1 MSLEFKKP
9 DELQIELGSRIR
21 NLRIRQAVTQR
32 EDAEKA
38 NVALRA
44 VMNLESGAG
53 STAST
58 LVRVL
63 KALNAENAIEA
74 LAPSVSVSPMALLK
88 SAIKEPK
95 RVRHAKKL

>member
-9 DELQIELGSRIR
+9 DELQKELGSRIR

-32 EDAEKA
+32 EVADKA

-44 VMNLESGAG
+44 VMSLESGTG
-53 STAST
+53 STVST

-63 KALNAENAIEA
+63 KALNAENGIDA
-74 LAPSVSVSPMALLK
+74 LAPTIRVSPMSLLK
-88 SAIKEPK
+88 SANNQPK
-95 RVRHAKKL
+95 RVRHPKTQ